1 MEAKKRWEVE
11 SKLPIKS
18 LWERWEGLAWVL
30 SRNNT
35 GKELVPHL
43 EGGGRSLSSE
53 DLATDQLFPLVLFF
67 RRKKKKAPFLLHL
80 VVYMYLDKMPVF
92 CGRHHYVLWG
102 DFGIF
107 LRAEIPLKAGFSCLG
122 CFFGSLTC
130 SRLLTETVKWPWSL
144 EPRGNSPANQDQA
157 QRAKVGGRSGPHL
170 GCGMA

>member
-67 RRKKKKAPFLLHL
+67 RRKKKKS
-80 VVYMYLDKMPVF
+80 
-92 CGRHHYVLWG
+92 
-102 DFGIF
+102 
-107 LRAEIPLKAGFSCLG
+107 PLSPPFSCLYVFRQDA
-122 CFFGSLTC
+122 CLLWPSPLC
-130 SRLLTETVKWPWSL
+130 SVRRLWYFSQGRDPSEGWVFLFRLLLWVSHMQQAVDRNSQVAVKS
-144 EPRGNSPANQDQA
+144 GA
-157 QRAKVGGRSGPHL
+157 QR
-170 GCGMA
+170 